1 MNVENIVNEISKI
14 KDKLLSDKK
23 LLFKILLVIVII
35 ILALFIRATNKNKEE
50 VIIDSNSTQSEQAT
64 SYQNIYADISGEVQK
79 PGIYKVEEDTRL
91 YQLIDKAGGLTNNA
105 DIDAINQAEIISDG
119 QKIIIPTK
127 QNSESEANTAFVDD
141 TSGTS
146 VKTSALININNATLE
161 QLKELPGVGD
171 SIASRIIEYRKEKRF
186 SKKEDLMNVKGIGEK
201 TYSKMESMIIA

>member
-146 VKTSALININNATLE
+146 VKTSALIN
-161 QLKELPGVGD
+161 
-171 SIASRIIEYRKEKRF
+171 
-186 SKKEDLMNVKGIGEK
+186 
-201 TYSKMESMIIA
+201 

>member
-50 VIIDSNSTQSEQAT
+50 VIIDSNSTQSEHAT

>member
-35 ILALFIRATNKNKEE
+35 ILALFIRAINKNKEE
-50 VIIDSNSTQSEQAT
+50 VIIDSNSTQSEHAT

-127 QNSESEANTAFVDD
+127 QNSESEVNTAFVDD